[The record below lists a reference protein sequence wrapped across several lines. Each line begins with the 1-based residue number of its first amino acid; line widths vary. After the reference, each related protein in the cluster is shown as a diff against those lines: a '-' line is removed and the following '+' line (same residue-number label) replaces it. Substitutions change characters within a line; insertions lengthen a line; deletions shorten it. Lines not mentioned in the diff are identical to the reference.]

1 MYKLTQID
9 FIIFYHTTIYSTVW
23 FQEVY
28 GYYPV
33 VLSAQGQS
41 DPRTDV
47 RANTVIQNLDQAWTT
62 SSFWIL
68 PF

>member
-41 DPRTDV
+41 DPRTNAAWAHGAEV
-47 RANTVIQNLDQAWTT
+47 RGSWFDAGGNQN
-62 SSFWIL
+62 
-68 PF
+68 